1 MNIATLDA
9 LMQIASNGPSF
20 DHLSSSGDPEI
31 RRVLVASFEY
41 WQLTTNRF
49 PARAHGHQGRKKKG
63 ASAPLADLFEEQAKA
78 ARKAGGGDRL
88 LEESDDSSDS
98 GDNSDDLGSG
108 GGRARSADGVTIPE
122 NSGNFEEV
130 GDYEVPDG
138 WIALEPPAEDEET
151 WSASKK
157 NYKWQNK
164 KLAHIWD
171 EPTGWQMSSYS
182 FWEKGT
188 PVFYY
193 PSDRQKV
200 GHQLSLNE
208 YGVDGHWVILERE

>member
-1 MNIATLDA
+1 M
-9 LMQIASNGPSF
+9 
-20 DHLSSSGDPEI
+20 
-31 RRVLVASFEY
+31 ASFEY

-122 NSGNFEEV
+122 NCGNFEEV

-151 WSASKK
+151 WSALKK
-157 NYKWQNK
+157 N
-164 KLAHIWD
+164 
-171 EPTGWQMSSYS
+171 
-182 FWEKGT
+182 
-188 PVFYY
+188 
-193 PSDRQKV
+193 
-200 GHQLSLNE
+200 
-208 YGVDGHWVILERE
+208 